1 MPRTIPWT
9 IFALYSRTNYTVA
22 MNGLVLKVFQREV
35 QRQCRFAMIANEG
48 MDEALRL
55 SEASGINEAM
65 THDEHFWYSLQAFL
79 ISVGNISKLL
89 WPSSPG
95 KGKQRIIPNRGEK
108 LRESLDVPED
118 SCLQSRKLRNH
129 FEHFDE
135 RLERWANPARLA
147 HSLIDSNLL
156 SSDLFGGENHHSM
169 LRNFD
174 PERRVVTFSEDRYD
188 LQPILDEVEKLWRRA
203 SV

>member
-1 MPRTIPWT
+1 
-9 IFALYSRTNYTVA
+9 
-22 MNGLVLKVFQREV
+22 
-35 QRQCRFAMIANEG
+35 MIANDE
-48 MDEALRL
+48 MDNALRL
-55 SEASGINEAM
+55 FEASEIAASM
-65 THDEHFWYSLQAFL
+65 VHDEYFWYSLQAFL

-89 WPSSPG
+89 WPSPPG
-95 KGKQRIIPNRGEK
+95 RGKQRIIPDRGEK

-135 RLERWANPARLA
+135 RLEKWANPARLA

-156 SSDLFGGENHHSM
+156 SSDLFGGEAHHSM

-174 PERRVVTFSEDRYD
+174 PERRIVTFSEDRYA
-188 LQPILDEVEKLWRRA
+188 LQPILDEVDKLWRRA
-203 SV
+203 SVQVRRPYWESE